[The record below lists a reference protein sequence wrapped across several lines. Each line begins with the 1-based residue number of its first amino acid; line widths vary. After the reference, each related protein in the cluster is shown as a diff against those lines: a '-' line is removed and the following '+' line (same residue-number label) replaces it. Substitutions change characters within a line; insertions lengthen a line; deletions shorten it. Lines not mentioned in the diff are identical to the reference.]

1 MAMTTDVMRTLISVL
16 CDYDALYSAIEL
28 KLSDLPHA
36 HVIRLAPSLPVR
48 HDVSQVTDE
57 SDLIIVASISPINDL
72 VSVLSRASLGD
83 CVGRV
88 PVLVI
93 SEQPSRP
100 ESDDRITYLN
110 FPFDLDDLTHITMKI
125 VDKHP
130 EIVDRRQPQ
139 Q

>member
-1 MAMTTDVMRTLISVL
+1 MTTDVMRTLISVL
-16 CDYDALYSAIEL
+16 CDYDALYSAIQL
-28 KLSDLPHA
+28 KLSVLPHV
-36 HVIRLAPSLPVR
+36 HVVRLAAGLPAR
-48 HDVSQVTDE
+48 PDANPVTDE

-110 FPFDLDDLTHITMKI
+110 FPFDLDDLTHITMEL
-125 VDKHP
+125 VDEHP
-130 EIVDRRQPQ
+130 QIADRGQPKQ
-139 Q
+139 

>member
-28 KLSDLPHA
+28 KLSVLPHV
-36 HVIRLAPSLPVR
+36 HVIRLESSLPVR
-48 HDVSQVTDE
+48 YDAGQVTDE

-130 EIVDRRQPQ
+130 QIVDRSQPKQ
-139 Q
+139 